1 MENDDIGV
9 CYLVGAGP
17 GAPGLLTLR
26 GRECIEQADVI
37 VYDYLVNPQLLRW
50 ARPNAEVVYA
60 GKKSREHTI
69 SQQEINALIVQRA
82 LDGKSVARL
91 KGGDPLV
98 LGRGGEEAEELEAAG
113 VPFEIVP
120 GVSSAIAAPA
130 YAGIPVTHRSH
141 NSVLTIFTGHEDPK
155 KDGPTVDYAKLAA
168 ADGVL
173 VMLMGMGRIA
183 EITEALR
190 AGGAD
195 PERPVA
201 LVRWGTTGRQET
213 LTGVLSDIAGKA
225 AEAGFKAPVV
235 AVFGEVVNLREKLN
249 WFEKRPLYGRRIVV
263 TRTQQQAGVLSQRLQ
278 DLGADV
284 IELPTI
290 RVEPPKDMRAFG
302 ELVQAAHNY
311 DWLIFTSP
319 NGVEAF
325 FEIFFRLYGDAREIG
340 AARIAAIGPGTAEK
354 IREYRF
360 GVDLIPERFVAEGL
374 IEAFEAEV
382 GSVENLRIL
391 WVRPEKA
398 RDVVSKKLSKKGA
411 ILDEA
416 IAYRTVPET
425 QDVCGGIERFSEDG
439 ADIVTFTSASTVE
452 GFHKLKLPLP
462 ESLKIAS
469 IGPIT
474 SKALQTNGLYVDIE
488 AEQHDIPGLV
498 AAILEHFEGASK
510 EA

>member
-1 MENDDIGV
+1 MESGNIGV

-50 ARPNAEVVYA
+50 ARPDAEVVYA
-60 GKKSREHTI
+60 GKKSREHTL
-69 SQQEINALIVQRA
+69 SQEEINALIVQRA
-82 LDGKSVARL
+82 LDGKSIARL
-91 KGGDPLV
+91 KGGDPFV

-155 KDGPTVDYAKLAA
+155 KDGPIVDYAKLAA

-173 VMLMGMGRIA
+173 VMVMGMGRIK
-183 EITEALR
+183 EITEALG
-190 AGGAD
+190 AEGAD
-195 PERPVA
+195 PQRPVA

-213 LTGVLSDIAGKA
+213 LTGVLSDIAEKA
-225 AEAGFKAPVV
+225 MAAGFKAPTV

-263 TRTQQQAGVLSQRLQ
+263 TRTQKQAGVLSRRFQ
-278 DLGADV
+278 DLGAEV

-290 RVEPPKDMRAFG
+290 QIQPPKDMRSFA
-302 ELVQAAHNY
+302 ELVQTAHNY
-311 DWLIFTSP
+311 DWLVFTGP
-319 NGVEAF
+319 NGAEAF
-325 FEIFFRLYGDAREIG
+325 FEIFFKLYGDAREIG
-340 AARIAAIGPGTAEK
+340 PARIAAIGPGTAEK

-360 GVDLIPERFVAEGL
+360 GVDLMPEHHVAEGL
-374 IEAFEAEV
+374 IGTFEKKV
-382 GSVENLRIL
+382 GSIDNLKML
-391 WVRPEKA
+391 WVRPEVA
-398 RDVVSKKLSKKGA
+398 RDVVSKKLIDKGA

-425 QDVCGGIERFSEDG
+425 EDVCGGMARFRENG

-452 GFHKLKLPLP
+452 GFHRLELPPP
-462 ESLKIAS
+462 ENLKIAS

-488 AEQHDIPGLV
+488 AEQHDISGLV
-498 AAILEHFEGASK
+498 AAVVEYFEGAGK